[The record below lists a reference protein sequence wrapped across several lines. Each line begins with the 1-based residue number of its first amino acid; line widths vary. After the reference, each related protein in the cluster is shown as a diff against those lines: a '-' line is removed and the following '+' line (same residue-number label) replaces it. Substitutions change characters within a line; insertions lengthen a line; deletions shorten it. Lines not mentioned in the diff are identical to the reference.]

1 MEKFINTLDFLRF
14 LFDQERHA
22 ITGAE
27 IAEAI
32 LEAHSPRISDLSNH
46 MSGNPDRN
54 YKVVQR
60 FLAQTDPC
68 EALLRLFQASAPF
81 VLGDPTEM
89 PRPQAGNTSYVGTLS
104 DGKTRGFLLL
114 LLATP
119 FRGRAIPFS
128 FVTYSSRTINEQCSS
143 RNLEHY
149 RAFAGVKELLGDRP
163 LVLDREFSYLDLM
176 ENLVTEGIN
185 FVIRLNLGRKQPT
198 LVNAEGSAIKLRL
211 APGQQRSYRELSYLG
226 KVKVN
231 VSGAWQH
238 GLEEPLWVISNLEPE
253 EGMRIYQARMKI
265 EETFRDLK
273 SLLSMDKIMNKKQRN
288 MEKMIAMVLIS
299 YSIGVLVGESLR
311 DLIYGPEQPPSP
323 VDEDS
328 IESVLPPK
336 RQKRDLYSGLFILLK
351 RKINV
356 ASELLQTLVQTV
368 LNAFAAMVRGD
379 VRTLV

>member
-1 MEKFINTLDFLRF
+1 MEKFINTPDFMRY

-22 ITGAE
+22 IIGAE

-32 LEAHSPRISDLSNH
+32 LEARSPRISDLSNH

-54 YKVVQR
+54 YKAVQR
-60 FLAQTDPC
+60 FLDQTDPS
-68 EALLRLFQASAPF
+68 EALLRLFQANAPF

-89 PRPQAGNTSYVGTLS
+89 PRPQADNTCYVGTLS
-104 DGKTRGFLLL
+104 DGKTLGFLLL

-128 FVTYSSRTINEQCSS
+128 FVTYSSRTINEQCTS
-143 RNLEHY
+143 RNLEHC

-176 ENLVTEGIN
+176 EILVAEGIN
-185 FVIRLNLGRKQPT
+185 FVIRLNLGSRQPS
-198 LVNAEGSAIKLRL
+198 LVDADGRAIKLRL
-211 APGQQRSYRELSYLG
+211 ARGQKRSYRELCYLG

-238 GLEEPLWVISNLEPE
+238 GLKEALWVITNLEPE
-253 EGMRIYQARMKI
+253 AGMRIYQARMKI

-273 SLLSMDKIMNKKQRN
+273 SLLSIDKIMNKKQRN

-323 VDEDS
+323 VDEES

-351 RKINV
+351 RKLNV
-356 ASELLQTLVQTV
+356 ASELLLSLVQTV